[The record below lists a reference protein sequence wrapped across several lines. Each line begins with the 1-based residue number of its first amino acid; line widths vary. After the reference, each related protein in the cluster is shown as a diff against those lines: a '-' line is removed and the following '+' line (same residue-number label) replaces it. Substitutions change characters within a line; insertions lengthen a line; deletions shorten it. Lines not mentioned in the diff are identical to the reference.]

1 GRGGRNY
8 GWRIWEGDQI
18 TGLGGTQFSSTF
30 TAPFHV
36 IDHPNAFAIIGG
48 YIYRGSAIPGLYN
61 RYLMADNVTGKFWSS
76 YCFFN
81 SSGEMQPSTPGMVT
95 QVNLG

>member
-1 GRGGRNY
+1 MLVADVGQGAVEEFDYEPAGRGGRNY

-61 RYLMADNVTGKFWSS
+61 RYLMADNVTGK
-76 YCFFN
+76 
-81 SSGEMQPSTPGMVT
+81 
-95 QVNLG
+95 